1 MPRHRS
7 LNLKKF
13 IDSIP
18 EPLVKEYFKQKLG
31 GGASFSLKT
40 FDYDSV
46 NKLLDIVK
54 NEELKSSI
62 LEDFTHINDICEK
75 MMNILVKAV
84 QRYGIETTGEEERQ
98 ARAMDIFLHHKE
110 AFDYAYDFYC
120 LFNASSK
127 MSHHNITADD
137 LEITPEKSQVP
148 ELL

>member
-1 MPRHRS
+1 VPRHRS

-31 GGASFSLKT
+31 DGASFSLKT

-46 NKLLDIVK
+46 NKLLDTVK

-84 QRYGIETTGEEERQ
+84 QRYVIETTREEERQ
-98 ARAMDIFLHHKE
+98 ALAMDIFLHHK
-110 AFDYAYDFYC
+110 
-120 LFNASSK
+120 
-127 MSHHNITADD
+127 
-137 LEITPEKSQVP
+137 
-148 ELL
+148 